1 MVRQAEAQRDVA
13 EAQYRQAVLE
23 ALQDAETS
31 LSQFGNRR
39 QQLLQLI
46 AAERAATR
54 SAQLNALRVKAGT
67 STVIDQLDIERQRYS
82 ATLSVAQATAQLTR
96 SYVAVQKALGLGWA
110 EPVAKPT
117 A

>member
-1 MVRQAEAQRDVA
+1 MAQ
-13 EAQYRQAVLE
+13 AQYRQAVLQ

-31 LSQFGNRR
+31 LSQFASRR
-39 QQLLQLI
+39 QQLIQLI

-54 SAQLNALRVKAGT
+54 SAQLNALRVQAGT

-82 ATLSVAQATAQLTR
+82 ATIAVAQAKAQLTN

-110 EPVAKPT
+110 DPAAKPSGLR
-117 A
+117 